1 MVIVVSSNGFSGV
14 PMRGLVSYHLQEKVA
29 TITMDDG
36 KANVVSVPMLAE
48 LNAALDQAV
57 KDKAVVLLTGRDG
70 TFSAGFDLRT
80 LYAGGEDALKMLT
93 GGFRLA
99 QRLISFPRPVV
110 IACSGHAL
118 AMGVFLVLCGDYR
131 IGADGPYK
139 IGANEVAIG
148 LSVPR
153 AAIEICRDRLTPSH
167 FNRSVLNANIY
178 RPVEAI
184 SAGFLDK
191 VVIQEE
197 LQMVAHRVASEYA
210 RLDMPAYEETK
221 TRVRERLYKQLRT
234 AIGAD
239 YADFRVLC
247 NLAQ

>member
-1 MVIVVSSNGFSGV
+1 
-14 PMRGLVSYHLQEKVA
+14 MRGLVSYHLQEKVA

-93 GGFRLA
+93 EGFRLA

-131 IGADGPYK
+131 IGADVLSGARKHERRLEIGTK
-139 IGANEVAIG
+139 IQAK
-148 LSVPR
+148 P
-153 AAIEICRDRLTPSH
+153 
-167 FNRSVLNANIY
+167 Y
-178 RPVEAI
+178 RPSGTMWTQVG
-184 SAGFLDK
+184 SYSLW
-191 VVIQEE
+191 
-197 LQMVAHRVASEYA
+197 R
-210 RLDMPAYEETK
+210 
-221 TRVRERLYKQLRT
+221 YKCY
-234 AIGAD
+234 D
-239 YADFRVLC
+239 
-247 NLAQ
+247 

>member
-1 MVIVVSSNGFSGV
+1 
-14 PMRGLVSYHLQEKVA
+14 MRALVSYHLQEKIA

-36 KANVVSVPMLAE
+36 KANVVSVPMQAE

-57 KDKAVVLLTGRDG
+57 TDKAVVVLTGRDG
-70 TFSAGFDLRT
+70 IFSAGFDLKA

-99 QRLISFPRPVV
+99 QRLLSFPRPVV

-118 AMGVFLVLCGDYR
+118 AMGAFLVLCGDYR
-131 IGADGPYK
+131 IGVDGPYK

-148 LSVPR
+148 LSMPR
-153 AAIEICRDRLTPSH
+153 AAVEICRDRLTPAH

-178 RPVEAI
+178 RPMEAVA
-184 SAGFLDK
+184 AGFLDK
-191 VVIQEE
+191 VVLKEE
-197 LQMVAHRVASEYA
+197 LQIGAHHVASEYA
-210 RLDMPAYEETK
+210 RLNMPAYEETK
-221 TRVRERLYKQLRT
+221 ARVRERLYNKLRT

-247 NLAQ
+247 NLTQ